1 MLLERTGTPAH
12 LNTVA
17 CLTVLPTVAVPA
29 TAVTGSV
36 GIDVLV
42 PTTFSAVTVK
52 EYELPGCRP
61 STAHVTSVVS
71 QVNPSGSDVTTKAS
85 TSDAVQDTTTRPP
98 ATATAVTASGGAGAA
113 SGIPAASRIH
123 GRTDVTRV

>member
-1 MLLERTGTPAH
+1 MTATPRDLPVCTETRHITACLMTIHLPSPLQRSGVSDFIVLLERTGTPAH

-52 EYELPGCRP
+52 EY
-61 STAHVTSVVS
+61 
-71 QVNPSGSDVTTKAS
+71 
-85 TSDAVQDTTTRPP
+85 
-98 ATATAVTASGGAGAA
+98 
-113 SGIPAASRIH
+113 
-123 GRTDVTRV
+123 